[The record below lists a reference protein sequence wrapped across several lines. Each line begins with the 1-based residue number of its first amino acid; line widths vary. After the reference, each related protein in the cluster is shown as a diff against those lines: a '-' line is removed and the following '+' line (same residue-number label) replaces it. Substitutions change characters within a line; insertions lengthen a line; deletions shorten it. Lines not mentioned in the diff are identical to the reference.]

1 MSFLKSVLYLER
13 KPCQTTPEPN
23 QEAPET
29 AMIKF
34 LKILI
39 LVLDFQVVAWL
50 AA

>member
-13 KPCQTTPEPN
+13 KPYQIAPEPS
-23 QEAPET
+23 QEAPEA

-39 LVLDFQVVAWL
+39 LVLDFQVVAL
-50 AA
+50 LGA

>member
-13 KPCQTTPEPN
+13 KPYQIAPELS
-23 QEAPET
+23 QEALET

>member
-13 KPCQTTPEPN
+13 KPYQIAPELS
-23 QEAPET
+23 QEAPEA

-39 LVLDFQVVAWL
+39 LVLDFQVVA
-50 AA
+50 